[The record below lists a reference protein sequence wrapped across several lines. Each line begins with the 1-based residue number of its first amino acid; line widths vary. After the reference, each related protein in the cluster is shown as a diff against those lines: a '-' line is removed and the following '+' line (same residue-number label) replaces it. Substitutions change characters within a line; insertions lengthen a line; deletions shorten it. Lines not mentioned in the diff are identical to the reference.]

1 MYVGAQVL
9 IIFAPII
16 KITSVS
22 ASIYN
27 GFIDI
32 EHKFW

>member
-9 IIFAPII
+9 NFFVPII
-16 KITSVS
+16 KNTSKN
-22 ASIYN
+22 ASIYKE
-27 GFIDI
+27 FISI

>member
-9 IIFAPII
+9 KIFAPIT
-16 KITSVS
+16 KNTSVF
-22 ASIYN
+22 ASIYK
-27 GFIDI
+27 GFVSI